1 MAVGHGNER
10 GPASDTRADTDIE
23 GRLLWTPSA
32 ERVRTA
38 GVTAYLEWLAAERG
52 RRLTDPTALW
62 QWSVEDLDG
71 FWNSIWD
78 FCAVEGERGD
88 GPALADARM
97 PGARWFPTARV
108 NYAENALTRHGPAPA
123 VIAVREDATTAVVS
137 WDELR
142 REVAATAAG
151 LRRLGVGPGDRV
163 CAVLPN
169 CVHAVVAML
178 ATTAIGAI
186 WSSCSPDFG
195 PTGLADRFAQVCPA
209 VLIGVDG
216 YTYGGKSFDT
226 LGVLAKVAERLPGLR
241 ATVVVPYLGA
251 DALERARATHL
262 PGVLAWDDLL
272 AGCDDA
278 VPTFHRL
285 PFDAPLWILYSSGST
300 GQPKPIVQGHGGIL
314 LEHLKSLVLHLDL
327 GPDDRFLWVTN
338 TGWMM
343 WNLLVSGLLVGA
355 TVVLFDGSPKFP
367 DLGALWRLAE
377 AARITCFG
385 TSPGFLTEC
394 ARSGT
399 VPREVADLSAVR
411 TVGSTGSPLS
421 PQAYAWVY
429 ESVGSDL
436 MLSSISGGT
445 GVCTAFVLGLP
456 TLPVHAG
463 EIPMRGFGCAVTT
476 FDEQGKEIV
485 DKVGELVITAPMPSM
500 PIFLWGDQDGSL
512 LRASYFSTYED
523 VWRHGDWALI
533 TSRGTVCMHGR
544 SDATL
549 NRAGVRIGTAELYQV
564 VENSPGV
571 TDSLVVDTS
580 APDRPGEL
588 VLYVC
593 LADGVVFDDAFI
605 QMLRATIRHE
615 LSPRHVP
622 DRIERIAEIPRTQN
636 GKKLEVPVKRLL
648 LGEPLDQAVSLGA
661 VANPQALLPFVPPT
675 TR

>member
-1 MAVGHGNER
+1 MAAGHGNEH
-10 GPASDTRADTDIE
+10 GPAPDTGADTGIE
-23 GRLLWTPSA
+23 GQLLWTPSA
-32 ERVRTA
+32 QRVRAA

-52 RRLTDPTALW
+52 RRLTDATALW
-62 QWSVEDLDG
+62 QWSVDDLDG
-71 FWNSIWD
+71 FWDSIWD

-97 PGARWFPTARV
+97 PGARWFPTAQV

-142 REVAATAAG
+142 REVAAAAAG

-169 CVHAVVAML
+169 CIHAVVAML
-178 ATTAIGAI
+178 ATTAVGAV

-195 PTGLADRFAQVCPA
+195 PTGLADRFAQVRPT

-216 YTYGGKSFDT
+216 YTHGGQSFDT

-241 ATVVVPYLGA
+241 ATVIVAYLA
-251 DALERARATHL
+251 TDALERARTIGL
-262 PGVLAWDDLL
+262 PGILAWEDLL

-300 GQPKPIVQGHGGIL
+300 GKPKPIVHGHGGIL
-314 LEHLKSLVLHLDL
+314 LEHLKALVLHLDL
-327 GPDDRFLWVTN
+327 GPDDRFLWVTS

-343 WNLLVSGLLVGA
+343 WNLLVSGLLAGS

-367 DLGALWRLAE
+367 DPGALWRLAE
-377 AARITCFG
+377 ATGVTCFG
-385 TSPGFLTEC
+385 TSPGFLAEC

-399 VPREVADLSAVR
+399 VPREIADLSALR
-411 TVGSTGSPLS
+411 TVGSTGAPL
-421 PQAYAWVY
+421 PTRTYAWVY

-445 GVCTAFVLGLP
+445 EVCTAFVLGLP
-456 TLPVHAG
+456 TLPVRAG
-463 EIPMRGFGCAVTT
+463 EIPMRGLGCAVTT
-476 FDEQGKEIV
+476 FDEQGKDVV
-485 DKVGELVITAPMPSM
+485 DEVGELVITAPMPSM
-500 PIFLWGDQDGSL
+500 PVALWGDDDGSL
-512 LRASYFSTYED
+512 LRAAYFSTYED
-523 VWRHGDWALI
+523 VWRHGDWARV
-533 TSRGTVCMHGR
+533 TSRGAVSIHGR

-564 VENSPGV
+564 VENIPGV
-571 TDSLVVDTS
+571 TDSIVIDTS
-580 APDRPGEL
+580 TADRRGEL

-593 LADGVVFDDAFI
+593 LADDVVFDGVFTET
-605 QMLRATIRHE
+605 LRAAIRRE

-622 DRIERIAEIPRTQN
+622 DRIEKIVEVPRTQN
-636 GKKLEVPVKRLL
+636 GKKLEVPVRRLL
-648 LGEPLDQAVSLGA
+648 LGEPLEQAISLGA
-661 VANPQALLPFVPPT
+661 VANPQALLPFMPPAPG
-675 TR
+675 